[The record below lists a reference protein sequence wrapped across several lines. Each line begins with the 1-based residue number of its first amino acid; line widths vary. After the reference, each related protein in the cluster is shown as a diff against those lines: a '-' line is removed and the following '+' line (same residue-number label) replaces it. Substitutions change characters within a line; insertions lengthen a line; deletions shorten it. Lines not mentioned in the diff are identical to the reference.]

1 MNVYNPMLA
10 SNVKPEDVQIG
21 SMLSIKLEGVR
32 GQCYPNGLLTRQL
45 KPFPTR
51 QLYELMEPV
60 EKFCSHYGICLEGEF
75 YVHGWPFDRI
85 QSATRAEDN
94 PDALLLEFHVFDCY
108 VDEKPDATFKERY
121 RFYLWAVALLHKEL
135 GCDFVKAVEQFEVTS
150 SEQVITTYE
159 QALENGYEGI
169 VVKGDAPYK
178 FGRSTLKQGF
188 FLRSKPDDPY
198 DGVIIDIVERQNN
211 LLDSEVNELG
221 YQYKRQD
228 KDAKAGA
235 GIAQTAVVY
244 CPALG
249 TTCRVSLT
257 KGLQDYQ
264 DTANGPS
271 RQRFWEERDTF
282 IGQVMKFTGIPVKGQ
297 KPRSPRFHSLRY
309 DLEPVYWV
317 RHEDAFLQI
326 AFDKSSIAEDTLL
339 WELGAEV
346 TKPLFFNHLQNG
358 YRLGDGK

>member
-32 GQCYPNGLLTRQL
+32 GQCYPDGLLTRQL

-60 EKFCSHYGICLEGEF
+60 EKFCSLYGVSLEGEF

-94 PDALLLEFHVFDCY
+94 TDALLLEFHVFDCY
-108 VDEKPDATFKERY
+108 VDEKPGATFKERY
-121 RFYLWAVALLHKEL
+121 EYYRWAVQVLNANGVH
-135 GCDFVKAVEQFEVTS
+135 FIHAVTQNEVNFT
-150 SEQVITTYE
+150 EEVIATYE

-211 LLDSEVNELG
+211 LLESEVNELG

-309 DLEPVYWV
+309 DLEPIYVAH
-317 RHEDAFLQI
+317 HESNCLMVT
-326 AFDKSSIAEDTLL
+326 FDPSEAQRWEEDMCDRQSKESFFRWLAE
-339 WELGAEV
+339 
-346 TKPLFFNHLQNG
+346 G
-358 YRLGDGK
+358 YMLGDGK

>member
-1 MNVYNPMLA
+1 MKTV
-10 SNVKPEDVQIG
+10 
-21 SMLSIKLEGVR
+21 
-32 GQCYPNGLLTRQL
+32 
-45 KPFPTR
+45 
-51 QLYELMEPV
+51 EL
-60 EKFCSHYGICLEGEF
+60 FCNYYGICLEGEF

-94 PDALLLEFHVFDCY
+94 DDALLLEFHVFDCF
-108 VDEKPDATFKERY
+108 VESKPDATFKERY
-121 RFYLWAVALLHKEL
+121 HFYKWAVCEL
-135 GCDFVKAVEQFEVTS
+135 SYMHGCDFVKAVEQVEVAST
-150 SEQVITTYE
+150 EQVIATYE
-159 QALENGYEGI
+159 QTLENGYEGI

-282 IGQVMKFTGIPVKGQ
+282 IGQVMKFTGVPVKGQ
-297 KPRSPRFHSLRY
+297 KPRSPRFRSLRY
-309 DLEPVYWV
+309 DLDPIYIAH
-317 RHEDAFLQI
+317 HESNCLMVT
-326 AFDKSSIAEDTLL
+326 FDPSEALSWEEGMCDRQSKESFFRWLAE
-339 WELGAEV
+339 
-346 TKPLFFNHLQNG
+346 G
-358 YRLGDGK
+358 YVLGDGK